1 MTRDLPLLI
10 PASGIWAG
18 ALVQSWFLGPH
29 SSYALF
35 VVVTLFLLALL
46 TFKRSFGLFVAAC
59 FLGSLLLALHH
70 GALQNDFFQAREGKV
85 VTARVVL
92 NSDVHQIQGH
102 IRGDFR
108 QRDSYLVEAK
118 TRSIDDVKISVPVL
132 IRGNRTLIDNIPG
145 DELELFTRVATFSG
159 YSTFAAILTQTG
171 DLKTIRTAPFIWKV
185 TSAVRRD
192 ISFSLRTLPP
202 DARALIP
209 GLIVG
214 DRSQQD
220 DDLTQA
226 MRRSGLTH
234 LTAVSGANFAIV
246 AGLLLMVGRRLR
258 IRGKVLWW
266 SIAITLMLFIFLV
279 RPSSS
284 VLRAAVM
291 TGVLLFARAKGVKS
305 SPIPALATA
314 ISLLLLINPFYVRDP
329 GFGLSVF
336 ATAEIGRAHV

>member
-1 MTRDLPLLI
+1 M
-10 PASGIWAG
+10 
-18 ALVQSWFLGPH
+18 
-29 SSYALF
+29 
-35 VVVTLFLLALL
+35 
-46 TFKRSFGLFVAAC
+46 
-59 FLGSLLLALHH
+59 
-70 GALQNDFFQAREGKV
+70 
-85 VTARVVL
+85 
-92 NSDVHQIQGH
+92 
-102 IRGDFR
+102 
-108 QRDSYLVEAK
+108 
-118 TRSIDDVKISVPVL
+118 
-132 IRGNRTLIDNIPG
+132 
-145 DELELFTRVATFSG
+145 
-159 YSTFAAILTQTG
+159 
-171 DLKTIRTAPFIWKV
+171 
-185 TSAVRRD
+185 RRD

-291 TGVLLFARAKGVKS
+291 TGVLL
-305 SPIPALATA
+305 
-314 ISLLLLINPFYVRDP
+314 
-329 GFGLSVF
+329 
-336 ATAEIGRAHV
+336 